1 MNITDF
7 RKAHD
12 QLFDCLSKSEQ
23 LKNQSIRDTIN
34 AHADTYSQSGT
45 FTASDV
51 VTLLKNQNISNPDY
65 ISYLNSLSSIL
76 ENEQYPEISEKVK
89 KITEHMKKS
98 KDIPEDMVSGVHYAL
113 KEIESY
119 KGNDLKLHTAYLK
132 KMLGN
137 NEDKGFVS
145 GALQTIEFFN
155 STYKAPVTSRSNNMS
170 TKLGMP
176 KKFVDFLGKH
186 ENLFNS
192 LSETDRHIFKPFKNR
207 LNNYIEKLCRAG
219 GNIENISVCD
229 TITSLLYQSRN
240 DPEYSRYLKLV
251 DNILENEQYPEVSEN
266 KLQIIT
272 HMRESSKIPEEA
284 KDGVQFALEK
294 IEAYKGNALN
304 KYISVMMIDLDEMKS
319 EKSKDFISGATQA
332 LKFFN
337 QQFKFPTQ
345 QKSVSIEHTMS

>member
-12 QLFDCLSKSEQ
+12 QLFDSLSKDEQ
-23 LKNQSIRDTIN
+23 IKHKSIRDTIN
-34 AHADTYSQSGT
+34 KHADTYSQSGT
-45 FTASDV
+45 FTASDII
-51 VTLLKNQNISNPDY
+51 TLLKNQNISNSDH
-65 ISYLNSLSSIL
+65 ITYLNNLSSIL
-76 ENEQYPEISEKVK
+76 ENEQYPEVSERVK
-89 KITEHMKKS
+89 KITEHMRNS
-98 KDIPEDMVSGVHYAL
+98 NEIPDDMVAGVHFAL
-113 KEIESY
+113 NEIERY
-119 KGNDLKLHTAYLK
+119 KGNDLKMHTAYLQK
-132 KMLGN
+132 ALGN
-137 NEDKGFVS
+137 NQDKMFVK
-145 GALQTIEFFN
+145 GAFQAIEFFN
-155 STYKAPVTSRSNNMS
+155 GTYKAPVTSRSGNMS
-170 TKLGMP
+170 LKLGMP
-176 KKFVDFLGKH
+176 QKFVDFLGKH

-192 LSETDRHIFKPFKNR
+192 FSENDRNIFKPFKNR

-266 KLQIIT
+266 KLQIIS

-284 KDGVQFALEK
+284 KDGVKFALEK

-304 KYISVMMIDLDEMKS
+304 KYISVMMMDLDEMKS

-337 QQFKFPTQ
+337 QQFKLPSK
-345 QKSVSIEHTMS
+345 QKSVSFENTMS